1 MPENLYQTVWI
12 FLIYAFLGWCAEVAF
27 AAVHKGKF
35 VNRGFLNGPVCP
47 IYGVG
52 MLIVVTLLWNLRDN
66 LILLFLG
73 SAALTTALE
82 FATGWVLEKFF
93 HDKWWDYS
101 DKPFNV
107 KGYIC
112 LEFTILWGL
121 AAAFVVGA
129 VHPFVFMLIKKT
141 PFILGIIIMAVFL
154 AVFVT
159 DLVIT
164 VVALARLPK
173 KMSAMLEAE
182 KALKALSD
190 KIGEN
195 ISETAINA
203 KAKGDELVE
212 ESKPKLEELK
222 AEYEKKAAEYKRQ
235 FESRGFVHKRI
246 FKAFPN
252 LKNGHYKAV
261 FERFAEKKADFKE
274 KLKNEKDGV

>member
-1 MPENLYQTVWI
+1 M
-12 FLIYAFLGWCAEVAF
+12 
-27 AAVHKGKF
+27 HKGKF

-52 MLIVVTLLWNLRDN
+52 MLVVVTLLWGLRSN

-73 SAALTTALE
+73 SAGLTTALE

-93 HDKWWDYS
+93 QDKWWDYS

-121 AAAFVVGA
+121 AAAFIVGA

-141 PFILGIIIMAVFL
+141 PFVLGVILMAVFL
-154 AVFVT
+154 AVFIT

-164 VVALARLPK
+164 VVALAKLPK
-173 KMSAMLEAE
+173 KLNAMLEAE
-182 KALKALSD
+182 KALNALAD

-212 ESKPKLEELK
+212 NSKPKIEELK

-252 LKNGHYKAV
+252 LKSGRYKAV
-261 FERFAEKKADFKE
+261 FERFAEKRADLKE
-274 KLKNEKDGV
+274 KLKNDGM

>member
-1 MPENLYQTVWI
+1 MPESIYQAVWI
-12 FLIYAFLGWCAEVAF
+12 FLIYAFLGWCAEVAY
-27 AAVHKGKF
+27 AAVHNGKF

-52 MLIVVTLLWNLRDN
+52 MLVVVTLLWGLRHN
-66 LILLFLG
+66 LILLILG
-73 SAALTTALE
+73 SAGLTTTLE
-82 FATGWVLEKFF
+82 YVTGLILERFF

-112 LEFTILWGL
+112 LEFTVLWGL

-129 VHPFVFMLIKKT
+129 VHPFVFMVINKT
-141 PFILGIIIMAVFL
+141 PFVFGVILMSVLL

-164 VVALARLPK
+164 VTELVKLPK
-173 KMSAMLEAE
+173 KMGAMLEAE
-182 KALKALSD
+182 RALKAISD

-195 ISETAINA
+195 ISDTAIAA
-203 KAKGDELVE
+203 KEKGNELAE
-212 ESKPKLEELK
+212 ESKPRLEELK
-222 AEYEKKAAEYKRQ
+222 AEYEQKAAEYKRR
-235 FESRGFVHKRI
+235 FENRGFVPKRI

-252 LKNGHYKAV
+252 LKSGRYKV
-261 FERFAEKKADFKE
+261 IFERFADFKE
-274 KLKNEKDGV
+274 KFNDEKDGV

>member
-1 MPENLYQTVWI
+1 MPENIYQAVWI

-27 AAVHKGKF
+27 AAVHKGIF
-35 VNRGFLNGPVCP
+35 INRGFLNGPVCP

-52 MLIVVTLLWNLRDN
+52 MLVVVTLLWGLRSN

-73 SAALTTALE
+73 SAGLTTVLE
-82 FATGWVLEKFF
+82 YATGWILEKFF

-121 AAAFVVGA
+121 AAAFIVGA
-129 VHPFVFMLIKKT
+129 VHPFVFILIKKT
-141 PFILGIIIMAVFL
+141 PFVLGVILMGVFL
-154 AVFVT
+154 AAFVT

-164 VVALARLPK
+164 VTALAKLPK
-173 KMSAMLEAE
+173 KLNAMLEAE
-182 KALKALSD
+182 KALKAISD

-212 ESKPKLEELK
+212 ENRPKIEELK
-222 AEYEKKAAEYKRQ
+222 AEYEQKAAEYKRQ

-252 LKNGHYKAV
+252 LKSGRYKAV
-261 FERFAEKKADFKE
+261 FERFADKKE
-274 KLKNEKDGV
+274 KLNNEKDGV

>member
-1 MPENLYQTVWI
+1 MPENIYQAVWI
-12 FLIYAFLGWCAEVAF
+12 FLVYAFLGWCAEVAF
-27 AAVHKGKF
+27 AAVHHGKF

-52 MLIVVTLLWNLRDN
+52 MLVVVTLLWGLRHN

-73 SAALTTALE
+73 SAGLTTTLE
-82 FATGWVLEKFF
+82 YATGWILERFF

-129 VHPFVFMLIKKT
+129 VHPFVFMIINKT
-141 PFILGIIIMAVFL
+141 PFVFGVILMSVLL
-154 AVFVT
+154 AAFVT
-159 DLVIT
+159 DLAIT
-164 VVALARLPK
+164 VTELVKLPK
-173 KMSAMLEAE
+173 KMGAMLEAE
-182 KALKALSD
+182 RALKAISD

-195 ISETAINA
+195 ISDTAIAA
-203 KAKGDELVE
+203 KEKGDELAE
-212 ESKPKLEELK
+212 ESKPRLEELK
-222 AEYEKKAAEYKRQ
+222 AEYEQKAAEYKRR
-235 FESRGFVHKRI
+235 FENRGFVPKRI

-252 LKNGHYKAV
+252 LKSGRYKV
-261 FERFAEKKADFKE
+261 IFERFADFKE
-274 KLKNEKDGV
+274 KFNDEKDGV

>member
-1 MPENLYQTVWI
+1 MPENIYQAVWI

-27 AAVHKGKF
+27 AAVHKGIF
-35 VNRGFLNGPVCP
+35 INRGFLNGPVCP

-52 MLIVVTLLWNLRDN
+52 MLVVATLLWGLRSN

-73 SAALTTALE
+73 SAGLTTVLE
-82 FATGWVLEKFF
+82 YATGWILEKFF

-121 AAAFVVGA
+121 AAAFIVGA
-129 VHPFVFMLIKKT
+129 VHPFVFILIKKT
-141 PFILGIIIMAVFL
+141 PFVLGVILMAVFL
-154 AVFVT
+154 AAFVT

-164 VVALARLPK
+164 VTALAKLPK
-173 KMSAMLEAE
+173 KLNAMLEAE
-182 KALKALSD
+182 KALKAISD

-195 ISETAINA
+195 ISETAINT

-212 ESKPKLEELK
+212 ENRPKIEELK
-222 AEYEKKAAEYKRQ
+222 AEYEQKAAEYKRQ

-252 LKNGHYKAV
+252 LKSGRYKAV
-261 FERFAEKKADFKE
+261 FERFADKKE
-274 KLKNEKDGV
+274 KLNNEKDGV

>member
-1 MPENLYQTVWI
+1 MPENIYQAVWI

-27 AAVHKGKF
+27 AAVHNGKF
-35 VNRGFLNGPVCP
+35 INRGFLNGPVCP

-52 MLIVVTLLWNLRDN
+52 MLVVVTLLWGLRSN

-73 SAALTTALE
+73 SAGLTTALE
-82 FATGWVLEKFF
+82 YATGWILEKFF

-121 AAAFVVGA
+121 AAAFIVGA
-129 VHPFVFMLIKKT
+129 VHPFVFMLIEKT
-141 PFILGIIIMAVFL
+141 PMMLGGILMAVFL
-154 AVFVT
+154 ALFAA

-164 VVALARLPK
+164 VVELAKLPK

-182 KALKALSD
+182 KALKAISD

-195 ISETAINA
+195 ISETAIAA
-203 KAKGDELVE
+203 KEKGDELVE
-212 ESKPKLEELK
+212 ESKPRIEELK
-222 AEYEKKAAEYKRQ
+222 AEYEKKTAEYKRQ
-235 FESRGFVHKRI
+235 FESRDFVHKRI

-252 LKNGHYKAV
+252 LKSGRYSV
-261 FERFAEKKADFKE
+261 IFERFAEKKADFKE

>member
-1 MPENLYQTVWI
+1 MPENIYQAVWI

-52 MLIVVTLLWNLRDN
+52 MLVVVTFLWGLRSN

-73 SAALTTALE
+73 SAGLTTALE
-82 FATGWVLEKFF
+82 YATGWILEKFF

-121 AAAFVVGA
+121 AAAFIVGA
-129 VHPFVFMLIKKT
+129 VHPFVFILIKKT
-141 PFILGIIIMAVFL
+141 PFVLGVILMAVFL
-154 AVFVT
+154 AAFVT

-164 VVALARLPK
+164 VTALAKLPK
-173 KMSAMLEAE
+173 KLNAMLEAE
-182 KALKALSD
+182 KALKAISD

-212 ESKPKLEELK
+212 ENRPKIEELK
-222 AEYEKKAAEYKRQ
+222 AEYEQKAAEYKRQ

-252 LKNGHYKAV
+252 LKSGRYKAV
-261 FERFAEKKADFKE
+261 FERFADKKE
-274 KLKNEKDGV
+274 KLNNEKDGV

>member
-1 MPENLYQTVWI
+1 MPENIYQAVWI

-27 AAVHKGKF
+27 AAVHKGIF
-35 VNRGFLNGPVCP
+35 INRGFLKGRVCP

-52 MLIVVTLLWNLRDN
+52 MLVVVTLLWGLRSN

-73 SAALTTALE
+73 SAGLTTALE
-82 FATGWVLEKFF
+82 YATGWILEKFF

-121 AAAFVVGA
+121 AAAFIVGA
-129 VHPFVFMLIKKT
+129 VHPFVFILIKKT
-141 PFILGIIIMAVFL
+141 PFVLGVILMAVFL
-154 AVFVT
+154 AAFVT

-164 VVALARLPK
+164 VTALAKLPK
-173 KMSAMLEAE
+173 KLNAMLEAE
-182 KALKALSD
+182 KALKAISD

-212 ESKPKLEELK
+212 ENRPKIEELK
-222 AEYEKKAAEYKRQ
+222 AEYEQKAAEYKRQ

-252 LKNGHYKAV
+252 LKSGRYKAV
-261 FERFAEKKADFKE
+261 FERFADKKE
-274 KLKNEKDGV
+274 KLNNEKDGV

>member
-1 MPENLYQTVWI
+1 MPENLYQAVWI
-12 FLIYAFLGWCAEVAF
+12 FLVYAFLGWCAEVAY
-27 AAVHKGKF
+27 AAVHNGKF

-52 MLIVVTLLWNLRDN
+52 MLVVVTLLWGLRHN

-73 SAALTTALE
+73 SAGLTTTLE
-82 FATGWVLEKFF
+82 YATGLILERFF

-112 LEFTILWGL
+112 LEFTVLWGL

-129 VHPFVFMLIKKT
+129 VLPFVFMVINKT
-141 PFILGIIIMAVFL
+141 PFVFGVILMSVLL

-159 DLVIT
+159 DLAIT
-164 VVALARLPK
+164 VTELVKLPK
-173 KMSAMLEAE
+173 KMGAMLEAE
-182 KALKALSD
+182 RALKAISD

-195 ISETAINA
+195 ISDTAIAA
-203 KAKGDELVE
+203 KEKGNELAE
-212 ESKPKLEELK
+212 ESKPRLEELK
-222 AEYEKKAAEYKRQ
+222 AEYEQKAAEYKRR
-235 FESRGFVHKRI
+235 FENRGFVPKRI

-252 LKNGHYKAV
+252 LKSGRYKV
-261 FERFAEKKADFKE
+261 IFERFADFKE
-274 KLKNEKDGV
+274 KFNDEKDGV

>member
-1 MPENLYQTVWI
+1 MPENIYQAVWI

-27 AAVHKGKF
+27 AAVHKGIF
-35 VNRGFLNGPVCP
+35 INRGFLNGPVCP

-52 MLIVVTLLWNLRDN
+52 ILVVVTLLWGLRSN

-73 SAALTTALE
+73 SAGLTTALE
-82 FATGWVLEKFF
+82 YATGWILEKFF

-121 AAAFVVGA
+121 AAAFIVGA
-129 VHPFVFMLIKKT
+129 VHPFVFILIKKT
-141 PFILGIIIMAVFL
+141 PFVLGVILMAVFL
-154 AVFVT
+154 AAFVT

-164 VVALARLPK
+164 VTALAKLPK
-173 KMSAMLEAE
+173 KLNAMLEAE
-182 KALKALSD
+182 KALKAISD

-212 ESKPKLEELK
+212 ENRPKIEELK
-222 AEYEKKAAEYKRQ
+222 AEYEQKAAEYKRQ

-252 LKNGHYKAV
+252 LKSGRYKAV
-261 FERFAEKKADFKE
+261 FERFADKKE
-274 KLKNEKDGV
+274 KLNNEKDGV

>member
-1 MPENLYQTVWI
+1 MPENIYQAVWI
-12 FLIYAFLGWCAEVAF
+12 FLVYAFLGWCAEVAF

-52 MLIVVTLLWNLRDN
+52 MLVVVTLLWGLRSNLV
-66 LILLFLG
+66 LLFLG
-73 SAALTTALE
+73 SAGLTTALE

-121 AAAFVVGA
+121 AAAFIVGA

-141 PFILGIIIMAVFL
+141 PFVLGIILMSVFL
-154 AVFVT
+154 AVFIT

-173 KMSAMLEAE
+173 KLNALLEAE
-182 KALKALSD
+182 KALNALSD

-203 KAKGDELVE
+203 KAKGGELVE
-212 ESKPKLEELK
+212 ESRPKIEELK

-252 LKNGHYKAV
+252 LKSGRYKAV
-261 FERFAEKKADFKE
+261 FERFAEKKE
-274 KLKNEKDGV
+274 KLKK

>member
-12 FLIYAFLGWCAEVAF
+12 ILIYAVLGWCAEVAF
-27 AAVHKGKF
+27 AAVHKGKL

-66 LILLFLG
+66 LVLLFFG

-129 VHPFVFMLIKKT
+129 VHSFVFMLIKKT

-154 AVFVT
+154 AIFVT

-182 KALKALSD
+182 RALKALSD

>member
-1 MPENLYQTVWI
+1 MPENLYQAVWI
-12 FLIYAFLGWCAEVAF
+12 FLVYAFLGWCAEVAF

-52 MLIVVTLLWNLRDN
+52 MLVVVTFLWGLRSN

-73 SAALTTALE
+73 SAGLTTALE

-129 VHPFVFMLIKKT
+129 VHPFVFMFIKKT
-141 PFILGIIIMAVFL
+141 PFVLGITLMSVFL
-154 AVFVT
+154 ALFAA

-164 VVALARLPK
+164 VVELARLPK

-182 KALKALSD
+182 RALKAISD

-203 KAKGDELVE
+203 KAKGDELME
-212 ESKPKLEELK
+212 ESKPRIEELK
-222 AEYEKKAAEYKRQ
+222 AEYEKRAAEYKRQ
-235 FESRGFVHKRI
+235 FEGRGFVHKRI

-252 LKNGHYKAV
+252 LKSGRYREI

-274 KLKNEKDGV
+274 KLKNEKDVV

>member
-66 LILLFLG
+66 LVLLFFG

-141 PFILGIIIMAVFL
+141 LFILGIIIMEVFL
-154 AVFVT
+154 AIFVT

>member
-1 MPENLYQTVWI
+1 MPENLYQAVWI
-12 FLIYAFLGWCAEVAF
+12 FLIYAFLGWCAEVVF

-52 MLIVVTLLWNLRDN
+52 MLVVVTLLWGLRSN

-82 FATGWVLEKFF
+82 FATGWILEKFF

-101 DKPFNV
+101 EKPFNL

-121 AAAFVVGA
+121 AAAFIVGA

-141 PFILGIIIMAVFL
+141 PFVLGIILMAVFL
-154 AVFVT
+154 AAFVT

-164 VVALARLPK
+164 VVALARLPE
-173 KMSAMLEAE
+173 KMNAMLEAE
-182 KALKALSD
+182 RALKAISD
-190 KIGEN
+190 KIGGN
-195 ISETAINA
+195 ISDTAIAA
-203 KAKGDELVE
+203 KEKGDELVE
-212 ESKPKLEELK
+212 ETKPRLEELR
-222 AEYEKKAAEYKRQ
+222 AEYEQKAAEYKRR
-235 FESRGFVHKRI
+235 FEGRGFVHKRI

-252 LKNGHYKAV
+252 LKNGRYKAV

>member
-1 MPENLYQTVWI
+1 MPENIYQAVWI

-27 AAVHKGKF
+27 AAVHKGIF
-35 VNRGFLNGPVCP
+35 INRGFLNGPVCP

-52 MLIVVTLLWNLRDN
+52 MLVVVTLLWGLRSN

-73 SAALTTALE
+73 SAGLTTALE
-82 FATGWVLEKFF
+82 YATGWILEKFF

-121 AAAFVVGA
+121 AAAFIVGA
-129 VHPFVFMLIKKT
+129 VHPFVFILIKKT
-141 PFILGIIIMAVFL
+141 PFVLGVILMGVFL
-154 AVFVT
+154 AAFVT

-164 VVALARLPK
+164 VTALAKLPK
-173 KMSAMLEAE
+173 KLNAMLEAE
-182 KALKALSD
+182 KALKAISD

-212 ESKPKLEELK
+212 ENRPKIEELK
-222 AEYEKKAAEYKRQ
+222 AEYEQKAAEYKRQ

-252 LKNGHYKAV
+252 LKSGRYKAV
-261 FERFAEKKADFKE
+261 FERFADKKE
-274 KLKNEKDGV
+274 KLNNEKDGV

>member
-1 MPENLYQTVWI
+1 MPQNFYEVLWI
-12 FLIYAFLGWCAEVAF
+12 FIIYAFIGWCAEVSY
-27 AAVHKGKF
+27 AAVNRGIF

-47 IYGVG
+47 IYGFG
-52 MLIVVTLLWNLRDN
+52 MVIVIYILTPVTENVF
-66 LILLFLG
+66 LLFFG
-73 SAALTTALE
+73 SMILASALE
-82 FATGWVLEKFF
+82 LVTGWALKKLF
-93 HDKWWDYS
+93 HTSWWDYS

-141 PFILGIIIMAVFL
+141 PFALGITLMAVCL
-154 AVFVT
+154 ALFAA

-164 VVALARLPK
+164 VTALARLPK
-173 KMSAMLEAE
+173 KLNAMLEAE
-182 KALKALSD
+182 RALKAISD

-195 ISETAINA
+195 ISDTAIAA
-203 KAKGDELVE
+203 KEKGGELVE
-212 ESKPKLEELK
+212 ESKPRLEELK

-252 LKNGHYKAV
+252 LKSGRYKAV
-261 FERFAEKKADFKE
+261 FERFADKKE

>member
-121 AAAFVVGA
+121 AAALVVVA

-182 KALKALSD
+182 RALKALSD

-195 ISETAINA
+195 ISETAISA
-203 KAKGDELVE
+203 KEKSDELIA

>member
-1 MPENLYQTVWI
+1 MPENIYQAIWI
-12 FLIYAFLGWCAEVAF
+12 FLVYAFLGWCAEVAF

-52 MLIVVTLLWNLRDN
+52 MLVVVTLLWGLRSN

-73 SAALTTALE
+73 SAGLTTALE

-121 AAAFVVGA
+121 AAAFIVGA

-141 PFILGIIIMAVFL
+141 PFVLGIVLMAVFL
-154 AVFVT
+154 AAFVT

-164 VVALARLPK
+164 VTALAKLPK
-173 KMSAMLEAE
+173 KLNTMLEAE
-182 KALKALSD
+182 KALKAISD

-195 ISETAINA
+195 ISDTAIAA
-203 KAKGDELVE
+203 KEKGGELME
-212 ESKPKLEELK
+212 ENKPRLEELK

-246 FKAFPN
+246 TEAFPN
-252 LKNGHYKAV
+252 LKSGRYKAV
-261 FERFAEKKADFKE
+261 FERFADKKE
-274 KLKNEKDGV
+274 KLNDEKDGV

>member
-1 MPENLYQTVWI
+1 MPENIYQAVWI

-27 AAVHKGKF
+27 AAVHKGIF
-35 VNRGFLNGPVCP
+35 INRGFLNGPVCP

-52 MLIVVTLLWNLRDN
+52 MLVVVTLLWGLRSN

-73 SAALTTALE
+73 SAGLTTALE
-82 FATGWVLEKFF
+82 YATGWILEKFF

-121 AAAFVVGA
+121 AAAFIVGA
-129 VHPFVFMLIKKT
+129 VHPFVFILIKKT
-141 PFILGIIIMAVFL
+141 PFVLGVILMAVFL
-154 AVFVT
+154 ATFVT

-164 VVALARLPK
+164 VTALAKLPK
-173 KMSAMLEAE
+173 KLNAMLEAE
-182 KALKALSD
+182 KALKAISD

-212 ESKPKLEELK
+212 ENRPKIEELK
-222 AEYEKKAAEYKRQ
+222 AEYEQKAAEYKRQ

-252 LKNGHYKAV
+252 LKSGRYKAV
-261 FERFAEKKADFKE
+261 FERFADKKE
-274 KLKNEKDGV
+274 KLNNEKDGV

>member
-1 MPENLYQTVWI
+1 MPENIYQAVWI

-52 MLIVVTLLWNLRDN
+52 MLVVVTFLWGLRSN

-73 SAALTTALE
+73 SAGLTTALE
-82 FATGWVLEKFF
+82 YATGWILEKFF

-121 AAAFVVGA
+121 AAAFIVGA
-129 VHPFVFMLIKKT
+129 VHPFVFILIKKT
-141 PFILGIIIMAVFL
+141 PFELGVILMAVFL
-154 AVFVT
+154 AAFVT

-164 VVALARLPK
+164 VTALAKLPK
-173 KMSAMLEAE
+173 KLNAMLEAE
-182 KALKALSD
+182 KALKAISD

-212 ESKPKLEELK
+212 ENRPKIEELK
-222 AEYEKKAAEYKRQ
+222 AEYEQKAAEYKRQ

-252 LKNGHYKAV
+252 LKSGRYKAV
-261 FERFAEKKADFKE
+261 FERFADKKE

>member
-1 MPENLYQTVWI
+1 MPENLYQAVWI

-52 MLIVVTLLWNLRDN
+52 MLVVVTLLWGLRSN

-82 FATGWVLEKFF
+82 FATGWILEKFF

-101 DKPFNV
+101 EKPFNL

-112 LEFTILWGL
+112 LEFTLLWGL
-121 AAAFVVGA
+121 AAAFIVGA

-141 PFILGIIIMAVFL
+141 PFVLGIILMAVFL
-154 AVFVT
+154 AAFVT

-164 VVALARLPK
+164 VVALARLPE

-182 KALKALSD
+182 RALKALSD
-190 KIGEN
+190 KIGGN
-195 ISETAINA
+195 ISDTAIAA
-203 KAKGDELVE
+203 KEKGDELAE
-212 ESKPKLEELK
+212 ETKPRLEELR
-222 AEYEKKAAEYKRQ
+222 AEYEQKAAEYKRR

-252 LKNGHYKAV
+252 LKNGRYKAV

>member
-1 MPENLYQTVWI
+1 MPENLYQAVWI
-12 FLIYAFLGWCAEVAF
+12 FLVYAFLGWCAEVAY
-27 AAVHKGKF
+27 AAVHHGKF

-52 MLIVVTLLWNLRDN
+52 MLVVVTLLWGLRHN

-73 SAALTTALE
+73 SAGLTTTLE
-82 FATGWVLEKFF
+82 YATGLILERFF

-129 VHPFVFMLIKKT
+129 VHPFVFMIINKT
-141 PFILGIIIMAVFL
+141 PFVFGVILMSVLL
-154 AVFVT
+154 AAFVT

-164 VVALARLPK
+164 VTELVKLPK
-173 KMSAMLEAE
+173 KMGAMLEAE
-182 KALKALSD
+182 RALKAISD

-195 ISETAINA
+195 ISDTAIAA
-203 KAKGDELVE
+203 KEKGNELAE
-212 ESKPKLEELK
+212 ESKPRLEELK
-222 AEYEKKAAEYKRQ
+222 AEYEQKAAEYKRR
-235 FESRGFVHKRI
+235 FENRGFVPKRI

-252 LKNGHYKAV
+252 LKSGRYKV
-261 FERFAEKKADFKE
+261 IFERFADFKE
-274 KLKNEKDGV
+274 KFNDEKDGV